1 MESRDHKNG
10 AKPKSHTSRKTKYQ
24 IYMENI
30 KKIMAVVGI
39 IAIAA
44 VLLGSVASPSGNDEN
59 EKFLTMRVI
68 EVQGAFL
75 GSFIVIVDENGKQE
89 TIELDRLA
97 TKKEPFIN
105 NVTKINNTL
114 NSISDKGY
122 KLVSQSGGNDQYC
135 LTTIYTFV
143 KK

>member
-44 VLLGSVASPSGNDEN
+44 VLLGSVASPSGNDVTSILPKLLPYHALTDFVYFCGVARVDKVLESSN
-59 EKFLTMRVI
+59 FGNMPPRCTQPPDKNSPFLR
-68 EVQGAFL
+68 
-75 GSFIVIVDENGKQE
+75 
-89 TIELDRLA
+89 
-97 TKKEPFIN
+97 KKTP
-105 NVTKINNTL
+105 L
-114 NSISDKGY
+114 
-122 KLVSQSGGNDQYC
+122 NDQEKPIIQG
-135 LTTIYTFV
+135 LTF
-143 KK
+143 